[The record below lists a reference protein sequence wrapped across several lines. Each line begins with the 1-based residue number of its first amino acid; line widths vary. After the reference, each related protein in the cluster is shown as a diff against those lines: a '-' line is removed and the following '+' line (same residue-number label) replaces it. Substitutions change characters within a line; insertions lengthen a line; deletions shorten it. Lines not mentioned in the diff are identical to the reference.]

1 MGLLSPSIL
10 WFYSILQGEISPFK
24 QILKGWVL
32 IINFYMPSDFG
43 IMTWMG
49 STDSDYPWK
58 DREGTVQ
65 TIGINNLESINGV
78 LRSTDMITINFIRI

>member
-1 MGLLSPSIL
+1 
-10 WFYSILQGEISPFK
+10 
-24 QILKGWVL
+24 
-32 IINFYMPSDFG
+32 MPSDFG